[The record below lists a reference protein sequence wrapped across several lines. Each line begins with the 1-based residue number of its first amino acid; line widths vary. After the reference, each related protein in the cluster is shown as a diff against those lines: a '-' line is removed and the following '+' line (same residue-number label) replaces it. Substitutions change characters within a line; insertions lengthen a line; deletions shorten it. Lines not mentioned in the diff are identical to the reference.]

1 MDETQL
7 ILLLVVN
14 FLHFIVSIVNIVA
27 TVLLHFRF
35 RSRCGMFQCLASP
48 IKKLSPKKETDSY
61 EDVHL
66 EDLSTEEE
74 S

>member
-7 ILLLVVN
+7 ILLLTVN
-14 FLHFIVSIVNIVA
+14 FLHFVISIVNILA

-48 IKKLSPKKETDSY
+48 IKKLSPQKREDNY
-61 EDVHL
+61 EDVELH
-66 EDLSTEEE
+66 STTEEE
-74 S
+74 G